1 MNTGGRL
8 RLLARYSVSTM
19 PRLLHFLALAAAL
32 ALAAPAP
39 APKFDTSQQIQV
51 SPLRQQLILDYIHQH
66 YDSAA
71 TSINITPK
79 MIVIH
84 WTAINSLKSTLA
96 AFTPDVLAGR
106 DDIQRGGRLNTGAH
120 FLVDRDGTIYKLLDE
135 TVMAR
140 HTIGLNRIAIGIENV
155 GSGSLTAAQ
164 LVSNQQLVRYLV
176 NKFPIQYLIGHYEY
190 GAFRNSPLWEEKDKT
205 YFTVKLDPGKP
216 FMVALRAGLAGE
228 GIKLKAAP

>member
-1 MNTGGRL
+1 ML
-8 RLLARYSVSTM
+8 RLL
-19 PRLLHFLALAAAL
+19 PLLALASAL

-39 APKFDTSQQIQV
+39 APKLDTSHQIQP
-51 SPLRQQLILDYIHQH
+51 SPLRQKLILEYIHQH
-66 YDSAA
+66 YDPSA

-84 WTAINSLKSTLA
+84 WTAISSLQSTLA
-96 AFTPDVLAGR
+96 AFGPDVLSGR
-106 DDIQRGGRLNTGAH
+106 EDIQRGGKLNTGAH

-164 LVSNQQLVRYLV
+164 LAANQALVRYLV
-176 NKFPIQYLIGHYEY
+176 NKYPIQYLIGHYEY
-190 GAFRNSPLWEEKDKT
+190 GAFRTSPLWEEKDKT
-205 YFTVKLDPGKP
+205 YFTVKSDPGSP
-216 FMVALRAGLAGE
+216 FMAAMRAGLAGQ